1 MGTVM
6 GTVLVAPLVAALA
19 VGIGVPILLAYVY
32 GVVPISLCRSG
43 GCGVTTNNNG
53 GVRFAFDDEMTDN
66 LNFFTYNNTINAN
79 GNEVTTNSNGNQTP
93 TQSNKNSSTKP
104 SSVKIP
110 ISAIE
115 SKPDNILMVRSSPP
129 YSANSAVDLNG
140 NEVLRPQTP
149 VLVTITVAKS
159 NTNPSKLKNSINSTS
174 LSSTAASKTK
184 QNSSRVKRIK
194 SASSTTTST
203 NPTKESNNDKKKSKF
218 KASLSNKNVTSIAAT
233 TCGSVELL
241 KLNKTSND
249 FNYYGHDHNSGSK
262 HKDTK
267 MKSIAAELINETA
280 PMSSITINRSKLN
293 NTTNTS
299 DNFDNNL
306 SSSSSHHLIDSCSKT
321 DEKHDEKENNVNL
334 VKTKFGRHK
343 QKMNPSIGEMSIGAY
358 TNTSLSAD
366 IMDVDDDDDD
376 DDEDEEVDDE
386 HNNVNK
392 KYEDEDDASNFQY
405 DQENCST
412 KAIASGSIK
421 KYSIESNKQPENSIS
436 IIRNELFSDRKKSMK
451 IDSKSNYERP
461 VDTYSVSIVSEKSIN
476 PSVTALAGSLK

>member
-1 MGTVM
+1 M

-79 GNEVTTNSNGNQTP
+79 GNEVTTNANDNHTP
-93 TQSNKNSSTKP
+93 TQSNKNPSIKP

-129 YSANSAVDLNG
+129 YLSNSVDANG

-149 VLVTITVAKS
+149 VLVTITVANKS

-174 LSSTAASKTK
+174 LSSTAATSKTK

-194 SASSTTTST
+194 SASSSTTSN
-203 NPTKESNNDKKKSKF
+203 NPTKESNNDKRKSKL
-218 KASLSNKNVTSIAAT
+218 KASLSNKNTTSIAAT

-249 FNYYGHDHNSGSK
+249 FSYYDHDFNSGNK
-262 HKDTK
+262 LKDTK

-280 PMSSITINRSKLN
+280 PMSSITINRSRLN
-293 NTTNTS
+293 NTTNTI

-321 DEKHDEKENNVNL
+321 SDKHDEKENNIHL
-334 VKTKFGRHK
+334 TKTKFGKHQ

-358 TNTSLSAD
+358 TYTSLSAD

-376 DDEDEEVDDE
+376 DDEADDE

-392 KYEDEDDASNFQY
+392 KYEDEDEASNFQY

-412 KAIASGSIK
+412 KAIVSGSIN
-421 KYSIESNKQPENSIS
+421 KYSIETNKQIGNSTS
-436 IIRNELFSDRKKSMK
+436 IIKNELFSDCKKSMK